1 MSSTASG
8 AIDFTHPE
16 AEAGYDTPAVG
27 HGGMGSSR
35 VARLVAF
42 PETGVVI
49 AVQANAD
56 TFAQTHDVVTSLA
69 AAALT

>member
-1 MSSTASG
+1 M
-8 AIDFTHPE
+8 
-16 AEAGYDTPAVG
+16 TPPLLATVG
-27 HGGMGSSR
+27 WARRALPGSWC
-35 VARLVAF
+35 

-56 TFAQTHDVVTSLA
+56 TFAQIHDVVTSLA